1 MMKRILIG
9 LSLVIGS
16 LSLNA
21 SELSATTVLKVQK
34 AQQFALEENLTQAI
48 EVLSSV
54 ETSRLYDKAFVARML
69 GVFYWQSGQ
78 PKAAVKQIKYAVES
92 GELQDEQ
99 AWTTERML
107 ADLYVNEQQFEKA
120 LPHYYQ
126 LLKSVPPSQKVDDLW
141 LRIAQT
147 HYQITQWKKVLH
159 ALDKYQTVT
168 PLNTKN
174 PLSLKLG
181 AQLQLEQWKAA
192 IPTLEKL
199 IMLEPDQASWWRQLV
214 GLHLRLDQR
223 RQALNSLA
231 LAKLQGVELTDKD
244 QHLLAQLYAQNGIP
258 ERAAQVLQTLSDA
271 DQDLT
276 LLKEQA
282 TYWQQAKE
290 WQSAIR
296 TWTKAAEQ
304 DEQYYWQVALL
315 YNQQGQFK
323 EALQALDKVTTREK
337 KADVAL
343 ARVHALYKLNQ
354 LDNALYQ
361 AKQAENLNPS
371 SHAKGWIKFLSRLQK
386 VQQAQTA
393 NI

>member
-48 EVLSSV
+48 EVMSSV

-69 GVFYWQSGQ
+69 GVFYWQSAQ
-78 PKAAVKQIKYAVES
+78 PKAAIKQIKYAVES

-147 HYQITQWKKVLH
+147 HYQIAQWEKVLH

-181 AQLQLEQWKAA
+181 A
-192 IPTLEKL
+192 
-199 IMLEPDQASWWRQLV
+199 
-214 GLHLRLDQR
+214 
-223 RQALNSLA
+223 
-231 LAKLQGVELTDKD
+231 
-244 QHLLAQLYAQNGIP
+244 
-258 ERAAQVLQTLSDA
+258 
-271 DQDLT
+271 
-276 LLKEQA
+276 
-282 TYWQQAKE
+282 
-290 WQSAIR
+290 
-296 TWTKAAEQ
+296 
-304 DEQYYWQVALL
+304 
-315 YNQQGQFK
+315 
-323 EALQALDKVTTREK
+323 
-337 KADVAL
+337 
-343 ARVHALYKLNQ
+343 
-354 LDNALYQ
+354 
-361 AKQAENLNPS
+361 
-371 SHAKGWIKFLSRLQK
+371 
-386 VQQAQTA
+386 
-393 NI
+393 